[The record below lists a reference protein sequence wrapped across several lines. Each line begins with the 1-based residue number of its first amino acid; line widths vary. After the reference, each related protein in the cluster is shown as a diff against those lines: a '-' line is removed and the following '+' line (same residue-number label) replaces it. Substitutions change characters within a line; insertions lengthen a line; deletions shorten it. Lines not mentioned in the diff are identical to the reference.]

1 MIAKRIRVYGL
12 VQGVGFRWFTC
23 REANLLGIT
32 GWVRNRFDGS
42 VEIQAQGPEEAVN
55 ALASWAQHGPSSARV
70 LRTEILDSSTEP
82 LVGFS
87 ERETI

>member
-42 VEIQAQGPEEAVN
+42 VEIQAQGSEEAVN
-55 ALASWAQHGPSSARV
+55 TLASWARHGPSSARV
-70 LRTEILDSSTEP
+70 TQTEVLDCTVEP
-82 LVGFS
+82 LRGFI
-87 ERETI
+87 ERETD